1 MCCLIRTLIRF
12 VEHSGQDQFGKMDKD
27 KEFDT
32 YYTSLDDISAPIED
46 VYYES
51 FSGKHHKAKVK
62 LPNSVT
68 VNLKENHLCKMNF
81 ESVEPSARFYHN
93 FPTGK
98 LFG

>member
-1 MCCLIRTLIRF
+1 
-12 VEHSGQDQFGKMDKD
+12 MDKN

-81 ESVEPSARFYHN
+81 ESVEPLMKYALRWKMAN
-93 FPTGK
+93 FGVQPLMGDNLHKKMT
-98 LFG
+98 L